1 MAYYFSCNECNITS
15 LFDNGNVVYENMPS
29 REKKLKG
36 IAKVNNFLSPRS
48 NKPVANQFKIVMQNG
63 LEVFQSYDTI
73 IVLKDKKNNEIYL
86 DKYHW
91 DYSNTTSRYRKLYLN
106 EDTKT
111 TKEKVEKGIYILED
125 LN

>member
-1 MAYYFSCNECNITS
+1 MKGKTMS
-15 LFDNGNVVYENMPS
+15 LVYENMPS
-29 REKKLKG
+29 KEKKLKG

-48 NKPVANQFKIVMQNG
+48 NKPIANQFKIVMQNG
-63 LEVFQSYDTI
+63 LEVFQSYETI
-73 IVLKDKKNNEIYL
+73 IVLKDKKNDEIYL
-86 DKYHW
+86 DKNAW

-111 TKEKVEKGIYILED
+111 TKDKIKKGIYILED

>member
-1 MAYYFSCNECNITS
+1 MKGNKMA
-15 LFDNGNVVYENMPS
+15 LVYENMPS

-48 NKPVANQFKIVMQNG
+48 NKPIANQFKIVMQNG
-63 LEVFQSYDTI
+63 LEVFQSYETI
-73 IVLKDKKNNEIYL
+73 ICIKDPRNNEIYL
-86 DKYHW
+86 DKNSW
-91 DYSNTTSRYRKLYLN
+91 DYSNTTSRYRKFFLQ

-111 TKEKVEKGIYILED
+111 TREKINKGVYFLVD

>member
-1 MAYYFSCNECNITS
+1 MTS
-15 LFDNGNVVYENMPS
+15 K
-29 REKKLKG
+29 EKKLIG

-48 NKPVANQFKIVMQNG
+48 NKTVTKQFKIIMKNG
-63 LEVFQSYDTI
+63 LEVFQRYETI

-86 DKYHW
+86 DKNAW

-111 TKEKVEKGIYILED
+111 TKEKIKKGIYILED

>member
-1 MAYYFSCNECNITS
+1 MP
-15 LFDNGNVVYENMPS
+15 LVYENMPS

-48 NKPVANQFKIVMQNG
+48 NKPIANQFKIVMQNG
-63 LEVFQSYDTI
+63 LEVFQSYETI

-86 DKYHW
+86 DKNAW
-91 DYSNTTSRYRKLYLN
+91 DYSNTTSRYRKFFLQ

-111 TKEKVEKGIYILED
+111 TKEKINKGVYFLVD

>member
-1 MAYYFSCNECNITS
+1 MA
-15 LFDNGNVVYENMPS
+15 LVHENMPS
-29 REKKLKG
+29 REKRLKG

-48 NKPVANQFKIVMQNG
+48 NKPIANQFKIVMQNG
-63 LEVFQSYDTI
+63 LEVFQSYETI
-73 IVLKDKKNNEIYL
+73 ICIKDPRNNEIYL
-86 DKYHW
+86 DANSW

-111 TKEKVEKGIYILED
+111 TKEKIKKGIYILED